1 MYQKLLFCS
10 LCAALP
16 MLLPAAP
23 EPEAGNAQPLINRK
37 GLEPENFTD
46 RSAAETLLN
55 ERKALILKMHRTR
68 LELIRKDPKLKRIH
82 AQITALYRELAVELD
97 SKREMTLL
105 NSDLRLLDSKIN
117 SLRKK

>member
-37 GLEPENFTD
+37 GLEPENFAD
-46 RSAAETLLN
+46 RSAAET
-55 ERKALILKMHRTR
+55 ILKMHRTR

>member
-23 EPEAGNAQPLINRK
+23 EPEAGNAQPLINMK
-37 GLEPENFTD
+37 GLEPEIFAD
-46 RSAAETLLN
+46 RSAAESLLN
-55 ERKALILKMHRTR
+55 EHRTR

>member
-37 GLEPENFTD
+37 GLEPENFAD

-82 AQITALYRELAVELD
+82 AQITALYRELAI
-97 SKREMTLL
+97 
-105 NSDLRLLDSKIN
+105 SDCSTPKSTPSGKNNKAEIP
-117 SLRKK
+117 

>member
-37 GLEPENFTD
+37 GLEPENFAD
-46 RSAAETLLN
+46 LSAAETLLN